1 MSGEPLISCLCV
13 THNRVPMLRHAVSCF
28 LAQTHPARELIVL
41 HEDVDRATRDYLDS
55 LAHPL
60 IRRVE
65 VASQPHIS
73 LGAKRNL
80 MVKASQGR
88 YVATWDDDDWHAP
101 TRLAEQLHVINQSSF
116 RACVLQHV
124 VVHDALTGQS
134 WLSQG
139 RNWDQTVLAERAIM
153 PLYADLDRGE
163 DVPCIKQMTTQ
174 GHLAALAS
182 PHLYVYLYHG
192 ANVGDAAHFTD
203 WIFAQSTPLIAA
215 ASQHI
220 AQLMA
225 APQSTP
231 LTLAELLSSRAGA
244 QSYAVMP

>member
-41 HEDVDRATRDYLDS
+41 HEDVDRATRNYLDA

-101 TRLAEQLHVINQSSF
+101 TRLAEQLHVINESGLP
-116 RACVLQHV
+116 ACVLCHV
-124 VVHDALTGQS
+124 AVYDAMTGRS
-134 WLSQG
+134 WLS
-139 RNWDQTVLAERAIM
+139 RDCSWDQTVLAERAIM
-153 PLYADLDRGE
+153 PPCADLDRGAA
-163 DVPCIKQMTTQ
+163 VPCIEQMIAQ
-174 GHLAALAS
+174 RQVASLAS
-182 PHLYVYLYHG
+182 PHLYIYVYHG
-192 ANVGDAAHFTD
+192 TNVGDASHFKD
-203 WIFAQSTPLIAA
+203 WIFANSTPLAAA
-215 ASQHI
+215 ASYRI
-220 AQLMA
+220 AQLLA

-231 LTLAELLSSRAGA
+231 LTLAELLASRTARQA
-244 QSYAVMP
+244 